1 MSDAQATN
9 PSKRAGDASADATP
23 TATTISIK
31 TASNP
36 TAGGSMDV
44 EDDNDEIDDL
54 AEIDPSNII
63 SGSRTRG
70 KKIDFSKADEGD
82 AADEDD
88 DEDEDVVVGDE
99 TIDMDDEEDSGE
111 EDEEE
116 GKTES

>member
-23 TATTISIK
+23 DGHDNIK